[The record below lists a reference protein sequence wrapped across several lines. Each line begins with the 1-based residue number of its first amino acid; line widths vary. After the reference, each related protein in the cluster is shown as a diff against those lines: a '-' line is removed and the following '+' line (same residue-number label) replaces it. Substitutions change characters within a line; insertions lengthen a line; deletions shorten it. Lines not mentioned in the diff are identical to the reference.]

1 MQLRTFLSLV
11 EGGHKANYF
20 IVAPDQLGLQMLL
33 PRAFAKVV
41 ATEDTH
47 FYEASTI
54 TKEKARQIE
63 KEARKAPSGSSD
75 YSYFVISG
83 LQNLNSQSVG
93 PLLKAVEEA
102 KYSVFFF
109 QAQWIPRY
117 CRTLL
122 SRSILVKL
130 PFLSKKLVLANL
142 QALHHDAKTADEQGL
157 YDGTLAG
164 TIRSLAMKDTMA
176 SIRRDMRMGVR
187 GLPSTQSED
196 VVGSLAFDAAVLPLL
211 TESEHTFLKRDSSP
225 DRRRLAM
232 FLACERG
239 VAK

>member
-1 MQLRTFLSLV
+1 MLLKTFLTLV

-20 IVAPDQLGLQMLL
+20 IVAPDQLGLQLLL
-33 PRAFAKVV
+33 PKAFAKVV
-41 ATEDTH
+41 SIEDCH

-75 YSYFVISG
+75 FSYFVISG

-109 QAQWIPRY
+109 QAQYIPKA

-130 PFLSKKLVLANL
+130 PFLSKKLVLANM

-157 YDGTLAG
+157 YDGTLSG
-164 TIRSLAMKDTMA
+164 TIRALAMKDTMS
-176 SIRRDMRMGVR
+176 SIRRDIRLGVR
-187 GLPSTQSED
+187 GLPSTQSDD
-196 VVGSLAFDAAVLPLL
+196 VVGSLAFEAAVMPMLSDKELA
-211 TESEHTFLKRDSSP
+211 FLRRDSSP
-225 DRRRLAM
+225 DRRRLAL
-232 FLACERG
+232 FLVAERS
-239 VAK
+239 VK